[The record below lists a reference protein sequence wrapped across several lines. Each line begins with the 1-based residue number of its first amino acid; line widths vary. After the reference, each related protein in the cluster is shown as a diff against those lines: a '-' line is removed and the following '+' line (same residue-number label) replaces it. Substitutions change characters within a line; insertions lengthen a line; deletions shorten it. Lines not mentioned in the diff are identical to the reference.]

1 MKVIDFEQKGNVVR
15 FYYGTNKNNEYHGC
29 AWSIP
34 PYEHNA
40 GMVKQQYVKGSVDI
54 AFNAMYMVLSPE
66 TDYHYNGHSP
76 FSKDDFKNRKAP
88 CIIVKKLEQSDEWV
102 YYSELTGDKTAL
114 QIYFNDDINIV
125 KDKCVKYGGN
135 IIK

>member
-15 FYYGTNKNNEYHGC
+15 LYYGTNKNNEYHGS

-54 AFNAMYMVLSPE
+54 AFNTMYVVLSPE
-66 TDYHYNGHSP
+66 TDYHYNDHSP
-76 FSKDDFKNRKAP
+76 FSKNDFKNRKAP

-102 YYSELTGDKTAL
+102 YYSELMGDKTAL